1 MESRADVI
9 FDVLC
14 VLAMIASNSRKH
26 QFRDANP
33 EFVKKFIRE
42 LHSQHVLTFAGGEPL
57 LVAELCDYIKLSV
70 KLGHKPTI
78 LTNGQLLTRETID
91 RLFDE
96 GLWRIKISIDAI
108 TPDEYRQIRV
118 GGELSTILDALDYI
132 NTYKRSEYPDL
143 RIFVNTVILNQHPI
157 EERIAE
163 FEAFFEN
170 KIDVIHFQL
179 EHSEGLHLNR
189 THFKPPSERQDC
201 TIRVKLH
208 GITGKMVPC
217 CALGTALP
225 WLKYDM
231 NWLPNIQENTPME
244 AFELF
249 VKLYRDPNST
259 FYKISRVGDRWIGLS
274 RMSKVTPPG
283 ADVAKFK
290 TATETKQRRGI
301 EMPKVCNMTGIFSSI
316 SKYVEKIRIQV
327 TRMENKQE
335 FSGLF

>member
-1 MESRADVI
+1 MNNFEVGSIGITSRCNLRCI
-9 FDVLC
+9 MCPSHGL
-14 VLAMIASNSRKH
+14 ASNSRKH

-42 LHSQHVLTFAGGEPL
+42 LPSQHVLTFAGGEPL

-259 FYKISRVGDRWIGLS
+259 FYKICQSCDRWIGFVKNEQGDSPWRRRTNL
-274 RMSKVTPPG
+274 R
-283 ADVAKFK
+283 
-290 TATETKQRRGI
+290 QRR
-301 EMPKVCNMTGIFSSI
+301 
-316 SKYVEKIRIQV
+316 RQ
-327 TRMENKQE
+327 KQQKRNRNAK
-335 FSGLF
+335 SLQ